1 MPAYGYE
8 GGAWQPCLNIHCYT
22 DGEWQLVRGAWKYVS
37 GAWEQFYSNHN
48 YQLYALGDVQTVYP
62 AGDHGL
68 YMDGQLVFAGARS
81 YNIVL
86 FDNYGNITGTQ
97 TFDVFGDNGATG
109 TGTATQNMINY
120 MNGLTAGQ
128 IYLIFTFDEPQTGAS
143 NLTSTFTS
151 FFGGTASIVSGSMPY
166 RCAYYAMGKKGAA
179 PWIEKYCGTEESNFT
194 GPGGATVTGTPD
206 GVFNITFQVYTAS
219 GPSGSFVNLNTLYV
233 GSALVSNASE
243 TGTSTVAGIAT
254 S

>member
-8 GGAWQPCLNIHCYT
+8 GGSWQPCLNMYCYT
-22 DGEWQLVRGAWKYVS
+22 GGAWKLVHGAWKFVS
-37 GAWEQFYSNHN
+37 GAWEQYYSNN
-48 YQLYALGDVQTVYP
+48 YYQLYALGDVQTVYP
-62 AGDHGL
+62 CGDHGL
-68 YMDGQLVFAGARS
+68 YMNGQLVFAGARS

-97 TFDVFGDNGATG
+97 TFDVFGDAGATG
-109 TGTATQNMINY
+109 AGTATQNMINF

-128 IYLIFTFDEPQTGAS
+128 IYLIFTYDEPQTGAS

-151 FFGGTASIVSGSMPY
+151 FFGGTASIVGGSMPY

-179 PWIEKYCGTEESNFT
+179 PWIEKYCGTEESNFI

-206 GVFNITFQVYTAS
+206 GVFNVTFQIYTAS
-219 GPSGSFVNLNTLYV
+219 GPSGSFVNLATIYQ
-233 GSALVSNASE
+233 GTALVSNSSE
-243 TGTSTVAGIAT
+243 TGLATVAGIAT